1 MVVEVMDGVVDMV
14 VGVVGTVVG
23 AVVDVVVG
31 AVVDAVEDGLPKT
44 MLLILTQNLR
54 IKQELKRYP
63 EWVLINYYYNK

>member
-1 MVVEVMDGVVDMV
+1 VVV
-14 VGVVGTVVG
+14 VGVVVEMVVGEVVEAVVAG